1 MKPARLFPVA
11 PKTKDMTRFDAADD
25 TERRKLFAEAVLAHR
40 NRGSQ
45 FLTIEVDP
53 ADAPGVDADADE
65 PEPVPWIQFAN
76 ETFNLDCTDAELDRL
91 KGLLSEFP
99 ACRIEQ
105 LERPDETE
113 GANVRITARS
123 DANRL
128 GQFADRALQVTYEL
142 DDDYRAWVTQV

>member
-1 MKPARLFPVA
+1 
-11 PKTKDMTRFDAADD
+11 MTRFDAAD
-25 TERRKLFAEAVLAHR
+25 TAGRRKLFAEAVLAHR

-53 ADAPGVDADADE
+53 ADAPGVDPDDDE
-65 PEPVPWIQFAN
+65 PTPVPWIQFA
-76 ETFNLDCTDAELDRL
+76 EKTFNLDCTEAELDRL

-99 ACRIEQ
+99 ECRIEQ
-105 LERPDETE
+105 IERPDEAE
-113 GANVRITARS
+113 GANVRVTARS

-128 GQFADRALQVTYEL
+128 GQFADRALQVTYAL

>member
-1 MKPARLFPVA
+1 
-11 PKTKDMTRFDAADD
+11 MTRFDAADAA
-25 TERRKLFAEAVLAHR
+25 ERRKLFAEAVLAHR

-45 FLTIEVDP
+45 FCTIEVDP
-53 ADAPGVDADADE
+53 ADAPDVDADDDDHA
-65 PEPVPWIQFAN
+65 PVPWIQFA
-76 ETFNLDCTDAELDRL
+76 EKTFNLDCTDAELDRL

-99 ACRIEQ
+99 ACRIDNI
-105 LERPDETE
+105 ERPEEAE

-128 GQFADRALQVTYEL
+128 GQFADRALQVTYGL